1 MIVGASHQGGSL
13 CHAYL
18 CDLFQCV
25 EIDNHP
31 TLHVIDHLPE
41 VSGGRVTG
49 TLGNNEC
56 LLLLVTLFK
65 SKQKDLVSLYYSIN
79 LHLQKQLHFPAL

>member
-1 MIVGASHQGGSL
+1 M

-18 CDLFQCV
+18 CDLLQCV
-25 EIDNHP
+25 EIDNYP
-31 TLHVIDHLPE
+31 TLHVIHHLPE

-65 SKQKDLVSLYYSIN
+65 SKWKDLVSLCSIN
-79 LHLQKQLHFPAL
+79 LHLQKQLHFPTL